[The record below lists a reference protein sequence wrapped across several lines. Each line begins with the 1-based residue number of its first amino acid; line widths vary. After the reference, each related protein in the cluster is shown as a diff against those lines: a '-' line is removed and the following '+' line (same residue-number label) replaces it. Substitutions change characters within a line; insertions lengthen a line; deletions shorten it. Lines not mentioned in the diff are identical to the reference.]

1 MAPPRTGET
10 LSSSHR
16 ASSGAE
22 EVPLVRTE
30 GFVLR
35 VQSLG
40 EADKIVTFF
49 TREEGR
55 LRAVARS
62 ARRSRRRF
70 GSSLELWSRV
80 ALVLFE
86 KEDREL
92 ARIDGCDLLESAYR
106 LQEDLETAFALA
118 YLAEVTEMFTRE
130 RQPEPHYYRL
140 VTSILAGLRSGLSRP
155 VALRYFEVWTL
166 RLHGLLPGL
175 EACGECGRRLGRSGA
190 TFQRRTSQVL
200 CRTCLPRPA
209 PGDVPLGAA
218 ARDLVERAQR
228 TPPRDLIPGTPPRG
242 PLSEVGRFCAVALSE
257 FAETPFRTAR
267 FVAVAEEP
275 SR

>member
-1 MAPPRTGET
+1 M
-10 LSSSHR
+10 
-16 ASSGAE
+16 
-22 EVPLVRTE
+22 PLVRAE
-30 GFVLR
+30 GFVLK

-49 TREEGR
+49 TREEGK

-130 RQPEPHYYRL
+130 RQREPHYYRL
-140 VTSILAGLRSGLSRP
+140 LASLLGGLKSGLSRAM
-155 VALRYFEVWTL
+155 ALRYFEVWTL
-166 RLHGLLPGL
+166 RLHGLLPDL
-175 EACGECGRRLGRSGA
+175 EACAECGRRLGRSSG
-190 TFQRRTSQVL
+190 TFQRRSGQVQ
-200 CRTCLPRPA
+200 CRSCLPRPA

-218 ARDLVERAQR
+218 ARQLVDRALR
-228 TPPRDLIPGTPPRG
+228 THPRDLIATVPPAAI
-242 PLSEVGRFCAVALSE
+242 LSEIERFCAAALSA

-275 SR
+275 PR